1 MTLKPLYILGLLV
14 CLMGLTGGDLVQAQ
28 EVQSPIANKGYY
40 RTQNAGGA
48 YIHTRGFGAYYRRG
62 WRQTGFSNKILNIE
76 ALSMRHPKEFKI
88 TNPGQQNTRGFHYG
102 KINSVFMLRASFG
115 WQKTLF
121 DKEVKRGVRVSQ
133 FFLFGPTIALVKPVY
148 LEVDSIGSDGST
160 SNRQFLRYDYDNI
173 HTSDIIILGR
183 APILYGLGQTRIR
196 PGLHVRYALNFEYSP
211 DDSMIKAIET
221 GVNLDVF
228 GRKIP
233 IMANTYNDQFFLT
246 LYIGFHFGKRYL

>member
-1 MTLKPLYILGLLV
+1 MALRPLHILLLFAFTTLLGLE
-14 CLMGLTGGDLVQAQ
+14 QSNAQ
-28 EVQSPIANKGYY
+28 DVQSPIANKGYY
-40 RTQNAGGA
+40 RTQLAGGA
-48 YIHTRGFGAYYRRG
+48 YLHTRGSGLYFRRG

-76 ALSMRHPKEFKI
+76 VLTMRHPKEFKI

-102 KINSVFMLRASFG
+102 KINSLGMLRASFG

-133 FFLFGPTIALVKPVY
+133 FFLFGPTIAFVKPVF
-148 LEVDSIGSDGST
+148 LEVDSIGSDGNS
-160 SNRQFLRYDYDNI
+160 SHQFLRYDYNTI
-173 HTSDIIILGR
+173 HTSDVVILGR

-196 PGLHVRYALNFEYSP
+196 PGIHVKYALNFEYSP
-211 DDSMIKAIET
+211 DDAIIKAIET
-221 GVNLDVF
+221 GINFDAF

-246 LYIGFHFGKRYL
+246 LYIAFHFGQRYI